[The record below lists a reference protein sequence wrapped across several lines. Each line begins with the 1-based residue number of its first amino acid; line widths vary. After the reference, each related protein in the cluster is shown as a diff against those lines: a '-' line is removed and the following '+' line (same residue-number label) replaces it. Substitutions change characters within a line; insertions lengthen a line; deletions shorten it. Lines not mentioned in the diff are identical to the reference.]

1 MVRSNI
7 LRITTS
13 ILLLLVFGIGFVSGQ
28 QKTKAKSQ
36 NFPIKKLGTV
46 SPMEIQDDFEPKV
59 YNLEMPSP
67 GSDKYRLRQLKQKS
81 AKLYPRTSA
90 TNETWDTDEESAI
103 IVENGFPLATY
114 LYVPALNDTIVTYL
128 VGGIPND
135 NTVAISNDGH
145 MLASYNSSIFAYDT
159 EADTLLFK
167 TSLHSFTSEFSNSD
181 KYDPKT
187 LYDPIADRFILV
199 FLNGRLSTDMRIVV
213 CFSSTSDPSDP
224 WNIYS
229 ITGNPLND
237 TTWTDYPALGITKS
251 ELFITG
257 NLLRDNEPWQTGFS
271 QSIIW
276 QANLDNGYN
285 GDTALTTQLW
295 TDIAYDGT
303 NIRNIQPVQ
312 GGSNPLDS
320 TMYFLSN
327 RNFTILSDSIF
338 LMKLDGTINQS
349 TANLSVDLGITDTPY
364 GAPPL
369 GRQELGEDSLSTNDA
384 RVLGAFIEDNE
395 IQYVAN
401 TINPTTGYAGVY
413 HGFIEDIDESPL
425 YTGMILSDD
434 TLDFGY
440 PNIAYTGNEDCSR
453 QSVIAFNHTSP
464 WHWAGISA
472 IMYNSDSKYSNR
484 LTLKEGNSSID
495 RLNGPER
502 WGDYFGIQRKYD
514 TPDIVWTTGYYSK
527 NNGNNY
533 TWASKLRS
541 SSDKTLMASITDSTD
556 LSGFGKTDASATVII
571 EGGNEPYSI
580 MWSDE
585 NSQTSEVANDLA
597 AGLYF
602 VTVTDDKNCIITDS
616 VKFVETTPAN
626 NVFPNPTNENVN
638 VFFELEQTAIVYIDL
653 YDSKGALVK
662 NMYIDQAK
670 SGENLFTFSISP
682 LAIGSYV
689 LKINTDDEEILSQK
703 IVKF

>member
-1 MVRSNI
+1 MARSNI
-7 LRITTS
+7 LREVS
-13 ILLLLVFGIGFVSGQ
+13 NILLLLFVFNGVISAQ
-28 QKTKAKSQ
+28 EKIKYATH
-36 NFPIKKLGTV
+36 NFPIKKLGKV
-46 SPMEIQDDFEPKV
+46 SPMKIQDDFEPKIV
-59 YNLEMPSP
+59 NLEMPSP
-67 GSDKYRLRQLKQKS
+67 GSDKHKLRLLKKKS

-90 TNETWDTDEESAI
+90 AHTTWEADEESALTI
-103 IVENGFPLATY
+103 ENGFPLATY
-114 LYVPALNDTIVTYL
+114 LYIPALNDTIVTYL

-135 NTVAISNDGH
+135 NTVSISNDGF

-167 TSLHSFTSEFSNSD
+167 TSLHAFTSEFTLSD

-187 LYDPIADRFILV
+187 LYDPIADRFILL
-199 FLNGRLSTDMRIVV
+199 FLNGRLSSNMRILV
-213 CFSSTSDPSDP
+213 CFSSSNNPSDP
-224 WNIYS
+224 WNIYEVP
-229 ITGNPLND
+229 GNPLND
-237 TTWTDYPALGITKS
+237 TTWTDYPAIGITKS

-257 NLLRDNEPWQTGFS
+257 NLLRDNETWQTGFS

-276 QANLDNGYN
+276 QADLSNGYN
-285 GDTALTTQLW
+285 GDPALATQLW
-295 TDIAYDGT
+295 TDISYDGQ

-312 GGSNPLDS
+312 GGSAPLDT

-327 RNFTILSDSIF
+327 RNFTMLSDSIF
-338 LMKLDGTINQS
+338 LMKLDGSLNYLAS
-349 TANLSVDLGITDTPY
+349 SLSVNLGLTDTPY

-369 GRQELGEDSLSTNDA
+369 GRQEIGEDSLSTNDA
-384 RVLGAFIEDNE
+384 RILGAFIEDNE

-401 TINPTTGYAGVY
+401 TINPSTGYAGVY
-413 HGFIEDIDESPL
+413 HGFIENINESPL
-425 YTGMILSDD
+425 FTGMILSDD

-440 PNIAYTGNEDCSR
+440 PNIAYTGSKNCSR

-464 WHWAGISA
+464 WHWAGVSA

-514 TPDIVWTTGYYSK
+514 TPHIVWTTGYYSK

-533 TWASKLRS
+533 TWASKLRT
-541 SSDKTLMASITDSTD
+541 SSDNTLMASITDSTD
-556 LSGFGKTDASATVII
+556 LSGFGKADASATLSID
-571 EGGNEPYSI
+571 GGNEPYLI
-580 MWSDE
+580 TWSDE
-585 NSQTSEVANDLA
+585 NSQTSEVANDL
-597 AGLYF
+597 GVGQYF
-602 VTVTDDKNCIITDS
+602 VTVTDDKNCVITDS
-616 VKFVETTPAN
+616 VTFVETAPAN

-653 YDSKGALVK
+653 YDSIGALVK